1 MTRGTI
7 WIAVALATIILAVRG
22 ASPEAL
28 PTVVPEPSSHAN
40 VAAFVTRHLVL
51 DLTANFDQRKLAGTA
66 ELHLIRRD
74 AAAELVLD
82 TRDLAIEKVEATAG
96 TNVWVKTAFKLD
108 QPNPAF

>member
-1 MTRGTI
+1 ML
-7 WIAVALATIILAVRG
+7 VVRG
-22 ASPEAL
+22 PSQEPW

-51 DLTANFDQRKLAGTA
+51 DLTANFDQRTLAGTA

-96 TNVWVKTAFKLD
+96 TNVWVKTAFSSI
-108 QPNPAF
+108 NPIRPLAVR